1 MNAVPQA
8 RLFDVLPDDVVLV
21 SYPRSGNTWL
31 RFLIGNLRS
40 PGESVTFENIEQLV
54 PDVYQHTS
62 DELLEV
68 PRPRILKSHET
79 FDHRYPRVVY
89 LVRHPADVAVSYYHY
104 MRKMSRVRDELSID
118 EFVEGFV
125 AGVWG
130 WWGSWREHVGSW
142 IGALGDS
149 DRFLLVRYEDVA
161 ADPHAELA
169 RIASFAGVEADGDA
183 VARSVE
189 LSSFARMQELETA
202 AAETW
207 VSTRNSRPDVRF
219 IRAGRSGEG
228 ASILAPDSL
237 ARIDSAWESTLR
249 MLGYAPVAP
258 PEPEPAQR

>member
-1 MNAVPQA
+1 MSAVPHA

-31 RFLIGNLRS
+31 RFLIANLRS
-40 PGESVTFENIEQLV
+40 PNESVTFENIERLV
-54 PDVYQHTS
+54 PDVYQHTNE
-62 DELLEV
+62 ELLAV

-89 LVRHPADVAVSYYHY
+89 LVRHPADIAVSYYY
-104 MRKMSRVRDELSID
+104 YLRKVRRIPDELSID
-118 EFVEGFV
+118 EYAEGFV
-125 AGVWG
+125 AGKWG

-161 ADPHAELA
+161 ADPHAELT
-169 RIASFAGVEADGDA
+169 RIASFAGVEADADA

-207 VSTRNSRPDVRF
+207 VSTRNTRPDVRF
-219 IRAGRSGEG
+219 IRAGRPGEG
-228 ASILAPDSL
+228 ASTLTADSL

-249 MLGYAPVAP
+249 MLGYARFRPSA
-258 PEPEPAQR
+258 AQSP